1 MAIYRPKN
9 SSCWYVD
16 IPIEGRRVRE
26 STGTDDRRKAQ
37 EYHDRLRA
45 QLWEQQRIGVKARHT
60 WREAVVRFIKEGETA
75 GKASLVNDRHALR
88 WLDPYLGDKYVDEI
102 DKELV
107 HYIISERQKSYV
119 KLYRQTGQKREC
131 KPGAD
136 TVNRFLTTFRAVLI
150 RARDDWEWVD
160 RVPKVK
166 AIKGTK
172 NRVRWISRAEADKLI
187 AKLPRHLGAMAEFSL
202 QTGLRRANVTHLE
215 WSQVDLERKT
225 AWALADQTKNGKA
238 LAVPLTDKAVEILKT
253 RRCEHPRWVF
263 AKAGKPVKQTSTQ
276 AWRDALKSAGI
287 EDFRWHDLRHAW
299 ASWHV
304 QNGTPLP
311 VLQELG
317 GWSSLKMVQR
327 YAHLSGEHLRAWV
340 EKLGLQAVVNNP
352 LQAPPAGGNVIVS
365 PYPTKK
371 ATQEALS
378 EAPK

>member
-26 STGTDDRRKAQ
+26 STGTDDRKKAQ
-37 EYHDRLRA
+37 EYHDRLKA
-45 QLWEQQRIGVKARHT
+45 QLWDQQRIGIKTRHT
-60 WREAVVRFIKEGETA
+60 WREAVVRFIREAETA

-107 HYIISERQKSYV
+107 HFIISERQKPYV
-119 KLYRQTGQKREC
+119 KVYERTGQKREC
-131 KPGAD
+131 RPGAD
-136 TVNRFLTTFRAVLI
+136 TINRFLTTFRAVLN
-150 RARDDWEWVD
+150 RARDEWEWVD

-166 AIKGTK
+166 PLKGTK
-172 NRVRWISRAEADKLI
+172 SRIRWISRADADRLI
-187 AKLPRHLGAMAEFSL
+187 AKLPKHLAAMAEFSL
-202 QTGLRRANVTHLE
+202 QTGLRRANVTYLE
-215 WSQVDLERKT
+215 WSQVDLARKT
-225 AWALADQTKNGKA
+225 AWILGDQTKNGKA
-238 LAVPLTDKAVEILKT
+238 LAVPLTDTAVEILET
-253 RRCEHPRWVF
+253 RRGEHPRWVF

-276 AWRDALKSAGI
+276 AWRQALLAAGI

-340 EKLGLQAVVNNP
+340 GRPALQLVADNA
-352 LQAPPAGGNVIVS
+352 QQISRAGANVIVS
-365 PYPTKK
+365 PY
-371 ATQEALS
+371 LS
-378 EAPK
+378 EKAPQEGLSKTQK